1 MDFST
6 PLSQV
11 PRIGPVYQK
20 RLSKLG
26 MATVRDLLFRF
37 PRSYE
42 DFSRIAP
49 IQEIKEGQ
57 TFCIAGTIL
66 DITEERTFRKRM
78 SLTHAVL
85 EDQTGAVRILWF
97 NQPYLATT
105 LQKGMQVC
113 LAGSVM
119 RDKQGIYISNP
130 SYQKVEGQFA
140 PYQLT
145 HVGRIVPVYEESQG
159 ISSRWFRSIVK
170 SVLATLSN
178 FPETLPEYVLKER
191 KFPALKESLWHMHFP
206 DSLESSRLTR
216 KRFAFE
222 ELFFIMLF
230 ILSERKKLSKVK
242 APPILLNTSF
252 MKRFTSLLP
261 FKLTNAQK
269 KASWHILKDMENPRP
284 MNRLLEGDVGS
295 GKTVVAAM
303 AALSCAKAG
312 YQAVFMAPTEILA
325 QQHFK
330 SIGQLLA
337 PFKLTIGLLTGS
349 QDRFISPK
357 LPHDSIEISRTKLVE
372 KAKKNEVQVFIGTHA
387 LIQDKVK
394 FANLGLVVLD
404 EQHRFGVRQRAKL
417 LHKATL
423 IPHLLSMTATP
434 IPRTLAMS
442 IYGDLDLSVIDEM
455 PKERKRV
462 ITQLVPP
469 SLRKETYQFIQK
481 EVEKGRQAFVICP
494 RIQAQE
500 PEQDSKLELKT
511 VEEEYEKLSKSIFP
525 KFSVA
530 MLHGKM
536 GTQEKEQIMKKFRRG
551 KIDVLVSTSVVEV
564 GVDIPNAT
572 CMMIESAERFGLA
585 QLHQFRGRVGRGAHQ
600 SYCFLF
606 TESNSIKTR
615 KRLKAIQDSKTGF
628 VLAEM
633 DLKLRGPGDFLGNK
647 QWGIPDFA
655 MEQLADPG
663 IVQEARQAALAVL
676 EKDISLAKHPSLK
689 AKVEDLRTKL
699 HLE

>member
-130 SYQKVEGQFA
+130 SYQKVEGQFS

-606 TESNSIKTR
+606 TESNAVKTR